1 MTLSVGADPSA
12 GAATPVTRPASDR
25 VVTLDIEG
33 MTCASCVSRIERVLQ
48 RRPTVVEAQV
58 NLATRTALIRTTGDE
73 SLGELVRTVEKAGYG
88 AKPHV
93 DGASLDDTAGYFL
106 RRLVV
111 AATLTTPILVLTFV
125 VSAGSAGMLATWA
138 LATPVLLYSGWPF
151 LRSAVVAARHATSTM
166 DTLVAIGASNAYGYS
181 VWATVTGQRE
191 HYFDTA
197 AVIITLILV
206 GKVLEARAR
215 AGATDAARTLLE
227 RGAKTATLLDG
238 GTERQVAAD
247 TLHPGD
253 RVVVR
258 PGEKI
263 PVDGVVLSGVSTV
276 DLSLLTGESAPVDVS
291 AGFEVIGAAVNGSGR
306 LIVEARRVGAD
317 TKLAEIVR
325 LLQTAQGSKAPV
337 QRLADRISAVFVP
350 IVLVLGV
357 LTFIGWLVA
366 GAGAGNAVLH
376 AATVVLIACP
386 CALGLAT
393 PAAIMAGSG
402 RAAELGILFKG
413 AEVFEASRSIDVVLL
428 DKTGTV
434 TEGRMS
440 LAEVLAV
447 DGDTDELLRL
457 AAAVEAGSEHP
468 IAAAI
473 VSGARVR
480 GLRVPTGEH
489 FSVQPGA
496 AAMAAVDGRGVAVG
510 RPHDLPGQLQSAA
523 DRWAAAGLTVVAV
536 TQQHCIGIIGVADRT
551 KPTAADAIARL
562 RASGLDV
569 AMVTGDRRATAN
581 AIAAQVG
588 IDRVLAE
595 VFPEDK
601 VKEVVRLQEKGHHV
615 MFVGDGIN
623 DAPAL
628 AQANVGVALGSGTD
642 VAIAAAD
649 ITLPGN
655 DLEGAVDARD
665 IARRTYAVIRQN
677 LVWAFAYNVVM
688 IPLAVIG
695 VINPMLAAGAMA
707 ISSVTVVTNALR
719 LRRFHR
725 RSPAGAAHPE
735 ELSIAA

>member
-1 MTLSVGADPSA
+1 MTSSA
-12 GAATPVTRPASDR
+12 GADSLTGAAAAVANPKAER

-33 MTCASCVSRIERVLQ
+33 MTCASCVGRIERVLQ
-48 RRPTVVEAQV
+48 RRPAVAEARV
-58 NLATRTALIRTTGDE
+58 NLATRTALIRTSGDE
-73 SLGELVRTVEKAGYG
+73 SVADLVRTVQKAGYG
-88 AKPHV
+88 AKEHV
-93 DGASLDDTAGYFL
+93 DGSAPDDSARYFL

-111 AATLTTPILVLTFV
+111 AAALTIPILWLTFV
-125 VSAGSAGMLATWA
+125 ARAGDVGMVVTWA
-138 LATPVLLYSGWPF
+138 LATPVLLYAGWPF
-151 LRSAVVAARHATSTM
+151 LRSAAAAARHGTSTM
-166 DTLVAIGASNAYGYS
+166 DTLVAIGASTAYGYS
-181 VWATVTGQRE
+181 VWATVAGEHE

-238 GTERQVAAD
+238 GVERQVAAD
-247 TLHPGD
+247 SLHPGD
-253 RVVVR
+253 SVVVR

-263 PVDGVVLSGVSTV
+263 PVDGVVVSGTSTV

-291 AGFEVIGAAVNGSGR
+291 IGSEVIGAAVNGSGR
-306 LIVEARRVGAD
+306 LIVKARRVGAD

-325 LLQTAQGSKAPV
+325 LLQDAQGSKAPV

-350 IVLVLGV
+350 VVLVLGV
-357 LTFIGWLVA
+357 LTVIGWLLA
-366 GAGAGNAVLH
+366 GAGVGTAILH
-376 AATVVLIACP
+376 GATVVLIACP

-413 AEVFEASRSIDVVLL
+413 AEVFEASRGIDVVLL

-440 LAEVLAV
+440 LADAIAS
-447 DGDTDELLRL
+447 DGDTDELLRI

-473 VSGARVR
+473 VSGARAR
-480 GLRVPTGEH
+480 GLTIPTAEH
-489 FSVQPGA
+489 FAVQPGA
-496 AAMAAVDGRGVAVG
+496 GATAAVDGRGVAVG
-510 RPHDLPGQLQSAA
+510 RPDHLPGALQSAV
-523 DRWAAAGLTVVAV
+523 DRWASAGFTVVAV
-536 TQQHCIGIIGVADRT
+536 TRDVVIGVIAIADRI
-551 KPTAADAIARL
+551 KPNAAEVIARL

-569 AMVTGDRRATAN
+569 AMVTGDRRSTAS
-581 AIAAQVG
+581 AIAAEVG

-595 VFPEDK
+595 AFPEDK
-601 VKEVVRLQEKGHHV
+601 VGEVVRLKEQGHRV

-628 AQANVGVALGSGTD
+628 ARADVGVALGSGTD

-655 DLEGAVDARD
+655 DLQGAADARD

-677 LVWAFAYNVVM
+677 LVWAFAYNVIM

-695 VINPMLAAGAMA
+695 AINPMLAAGAMA
-707 ISSVTVVTNALR
+707 TSSVTVVTNALR

-725 RSPAGAAHPE
+725 RSSIRVAPVEEVPLAA
-735 ELSIAA
+735 